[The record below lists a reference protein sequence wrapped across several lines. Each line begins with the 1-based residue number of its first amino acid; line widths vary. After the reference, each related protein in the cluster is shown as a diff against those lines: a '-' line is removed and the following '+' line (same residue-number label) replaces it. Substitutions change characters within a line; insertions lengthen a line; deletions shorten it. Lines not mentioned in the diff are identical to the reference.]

1 MTTPLN
7 SALLML
13 SKRAESSVREKLIQT
28 FVDVGPLFALL
39 STVDHQVVFG
49 RRGTGKTHAFAYLA
63 GSREKEDDAVAMI
76 DLRSV
81 GSSAGLYADETVPL
95 AERATRLLVDTLAA
109 IHDALTSYCVER
121 ADTLNLAE
129 TGPALDQ
136 LAEAI
141 TRVKVVGTVSKE
153 QQTESK
159 QSSTEG
165 GKIAFGMSERGPHLS
180 ASIES
185 NKTDT
190 IGATQKVHREGTEN
204 YYVNFGDTGAAFRY
218 IVEKLS
224 GAKKTKWGQ
233 GLGST
238 R

>member
-1 MTTPLN
+1 MTTPIN

-13 SKRAESSVREKLIQT
+13 SKRAESSAREKLIQT

-63 GSREKEDDAVAMI
+63 GSRDKENDAVAMI

-95 AERATRLLVDTLAA
+95 PERATRLLVDTLAA
-109 IHDALTSYCVER
+109 IHDVLTNYCVER

-136 LAEAI
+136 LAAAI
-141 TRVKVVGTVSKE
+141 
-153 QQTESK
+153 
-159 QSSTEG
+159 
-165 GKIAFGMSERGPHLS
+165 
-180 ASIES
+180 
-185 NKTDT
+185 
-190 IGATQKVHREGTEN
+190 
-204 YYVNFGDTGAAFRY
+204 
-218 IVEKLS
+218 
-224 GAKKTKWGQ
+224 
-233 GLGST
+233 
-238 R
+238 